1 MWFAKYEDDFTREY
15 SRLHPEIQK
24 RTDDGIIYLQ
34 NAIDPAR
41 CGDPK
46 KGWLKGWRSY
56 EIGRQY
62 RIIYKVDYGTK
73 TVILASVG
81 KHKEVYHK
89 IILTPAT
96 SNGCELERTGSTE
109 IFCPQP

>member
-62 RIIYKVDYGTK
+62 RVIYKVDYDTK
-73 TVILASVG
+73 TVILSSVG

-89 IILTPAT
+89 K
-96 SNGCELERTGSTE
+96 
-109 IFCPQP
+109 